1 MSKSGKGRK
10 ADDDGVKVVA
20 KNRRAVFDYA
30 IEERIEAGLV
40 LTGSEVKSLREGNVA
55 LSDSY
60 AAMRGDDLWLFN
72 CRIGEYKAAA
82 SFGHEPL
89 RERRLLLK
97 RAEIEKLRGKV
108 EQRGMTLVPISL
120 YFKDGWAKVDLG
132 LGRGKTHEDRR
143 DTIAERESRR
153 EMDRALSRKKR

>member
-1 MSKSGKGRK
+1 MSKASKGKRS
-10 ADDDGVKVVA
+10 DDDGVKVVA
-20 KNRRAVFDYA
+20 QNRRARFDYA

-82 SFGHEPL
+82 SFGHAPL
-89 RERRLLLK
+89 RERRLLLH

-108 EQRGMTLVPISL
+108 EQRGMTLVPLSL

-153 EMDRALSRKKR
+153 EMDRALSRKRH